1 MTYTLL
7 DNPPT
12 CRLYRVT
19 KKRRIPKD
27 RPYFVNGKDRLTWWS
42 DGKRLLLHVAERI
55 ERRARNVPTQDYV
68 KLKETRHH
76 WYVVTK

>member
-1 MTYTLL
+1 MTYTAL

-27 RPYFVNGKDRLTWWS
+27 RPYFVNSKDRLTWWS
-42 DGKRLLLHVAERI
+42 DGKRLLLHVAERST
-55 ERRARNVPTQDYV
+55 RCVRDAGKQKYV
-68 KLKETRHH
+68 RLKETRDL
-76 WYVVTK
+76 WYVVTR